1 MAKEKQRQ
9 TILIIILIVIIIGAV
24 VWYFM
29 LQKSSKPEEFMSGTI
44 IPSSEQ
50 KIKDIQL
57 NLDVLD
63 NPLFKDLKVHG
74 LLPVTSGETGKS
86 NPFQ

>member
-1 MAKEKQRQ
+1 M
-9 TILIIILIVIIIGAV
+9 

-29 LQKSSKPEEFMSGTI
+29 LQKSSKPEEFISGTM

-57 NLDVLD
+57 NLDVLN
-63 NPLFKDLKVHG
+63 NPLFKDLKIHG
-74 LLPVTSGETGKS
+74 LLPVIPGETGKS

>member
-24 VWYFM
+24 IWYFM
-29 LQKSSKPEEFMSGTI
+29 LQKSSKPEEFISGPM
-44 IPSSEQ
+44 IPPNEQ
-50 KIKDIQL
+50 RIKNIQL
-57 NLDVLD
+57 NLDVLN
-63 NPLFKDLKVHG
+63 NPLFKDLKIHG
-74 LLPVTSGETGKS
+74 LLPVNSGETGKS